1 MKYIKDLF
9 DDNVPQ
15 KPVVRT
21 VEVSEEAPEEVD
33 MDKEDDE
40 EDVEDK
46 VEDATSKASF
56 WIIYKADDKD
66 RKKVDSFE
74 GDDDEIEEFLKKKNA
89 ESDVKY
95 KAWTIE
101 GLNVND
107 EEETDESI
115 VESCSI
121 KRDCMFKDFYTA
133 KKEGALASSGIVPHP
148 FTNDKKSNVITYEP
162 GDVIMVSSQSGSMGL
177 LFSFFKVKING
188 DTVDY
193 YSSEVTMW
201 TGYKNPTTEKPF
213 TDNFD
218 KLEVVK
224 K

>member
-33 MDKEDDE
+33 MDKDE

-74 GDDDEIEEFLKKKNA
+74 GDDDEIEEYLKKKNA

-107 EEETDESI
+107 EEPEEENNDE
-115 VESCSI
+115 
-121 KRDCMFKDFYTA
+121 K
-133 KKEGALASSGIVPHP
+133 
-148 FTNDKKSNVITYEP
+148 
-162 GDVIMVSSQSGSMGL
+162 
-177 LFSFFKVKING
+177 
-188 DTVDY
+188 
-193 YSSEVTMW
+193 
-201 TGYKNPTTEKPF
+201 
-213 TDNFD
+213 
-218 KLEVVK
+218 
-224 K
+224 